1 MRGTRA
7 ASVSRLDI
15 DLYVILDRT
24 ASLGRDLRD
33 ILEGVIRGGG
43 RIVQFREKE
52 WPSRQCLP
60 LLEDLRRRA
69 KSAGV
74 SFVVNDR
81 LDLALA
87 VEADGFHTG
96 QDDLPAPLARRLI
109 PPSMF
114 LGVSTHSLEQARTAQ
129 ADGADYVAVGSIF
142 PTATKPEFQLV
153 GLDLLRAARHAVTAP
168 LIAIGGITPDNA
180 PEAIRAGADGVAVI
194 SAVCGAPD
202 PTLATRLF
210 LDRIRAAKSAPKAV
224 RTPLTER
231 GEGL

>member
-7 ASVSRLDI
+7 ARVSRLDI

-24 ASLGRDLRD
+24 ASLERDLRD
-33 ILEGVIRGGG
+33 ILDGVIRGGG

-52 WPSRQCLP
+52 WSSRQCLP

-87 VEADGFHTG
+87 VEADGFHIG
-96 QDDLPAPLARRLI
+96 QDDLPAPLARRLL

-114 LGVSTHSLEQARTAQ
+114 LGVSTHSLEQARRAQ
-129 ADGADYVAVGSIF
+129 EEGADYVAVGSIF
-142 PTATKPEFQLV
+142 PTTTKPEFQLV
-153 GLDLLRAARHAVTAP
+153 GLDLLRAARRAVTAP
-168 LIAIGGITPDNA
+168 LVAIGGITPDNA
-180 PEAIRAGADGVAVI
+180 AEVIRAGADGVAVI
-194 SAVCGAPD
+194 SAVCGASD
-202 PTLATRLF
+202 PTRATRLF
-210 LDRIRAAKSAPKAV
+210 LERIHAARAAAKA
-224 RTPLTER
+224 PLTEGDKR
-231 GEGL
+231 L